1 MSSIRKH
8 KRIRDHILSLIESK
22 RLSPGQQLPTDTQLV
37 EEFGVSRPTI
47 ARAMN
52 ELAHSGLIERR
63 AGAGSFVAKKKT
75 DEPLPQTRTIGLLI
89 PGLGETEIFEPICS
103 EIASL
108 CERHHFS
115 LIWGNVS
122 TQQGLSPA
130 EKSLALCKKYIED
143 QLKGVFWAPLE
154 LAWEMEDVNTRIAEM
169 FVEAGTAVIMLDRD
183 YLPYPY
189 RSRFDLVGIDNVRAG
204 YLQAEHLIQHGIER
218 IVYFARRQ
226 SASTVIKRIHGFR
239 LAKMDAARGKEKMF
253 LMERDTVF
261 GEPAE
266 ATAIEELL
274 SLNPEAV
281 ICANDIT
288 AATLMRSLLDRGIK
302 IPAEIRVIG
311 LDDVRYSS
319 FFSVS
324 LTTLHQPCR
333 AIGEAA
339 VNAMAFR
346 LSNRQ
351 APPQEINLNCEL
363 KIRES
368 CGCGRNVKGEV
379 F

>member
-1 MSSIRKH
+1 MSSMRKY
-8 KRIRDHILSLIESK
+8 KKIRDHIVQLIETK
-22 RLSPGQQLPTDTQLV
+22 TLIPGQQLPTDTQLV

-63 AGAGSFVAKKKT
+63 AGAGSFVARKKAV
-75 DEPLPQTRTIGLLI
+75 EPVTRPQTLGLLI

-108 CERHHFS
+108 CEQHHFS
-115 LIWGNVS
+115 LLWGNVS
-122 TQQGLSPA
+122 AQQELSPA
-130 EKSLALCKKYIED
+130 EKSLALCRKYIED
-143 QLKGVFWAPLE
+143 QVAGVFWAPLE
-154 LAWEMEDVNTRIAEM
+154 LSEDMENVNTRIAEM
-169 FVEAGTAVIMLDRD
+169 FVGSGMAVVMLDRD

-189 RSRFDLVGIDNVRAG
+189 RSQFDLVGIDNVRAG
-204 YLQAEHLIQHGIER
+204 YLQAEHLIKHGLER

-226 SASTVIKRIHGFR
+226 SASTVVQRIHGFR
-239 LAKMDAARGKEKMF
+239 LAKMDAVRQGRKMH
-253 LMERDTVF
+253 LAIQDTVS
-261 GEPAE
+261 GEPSDTVAVD
-266 ATAIEELL
+266 ELL
-274 SLNPEAV
+274 SLKPEAV

-302 IPAEIRVIG
+302 IPVEIRVLG
-311 LDDVRYSS
+311 LDDVRYSN

-333 AIGEAA
+333 AIGAAA
-339 VNAMAFR
+339 VNAMVFR
-346 LSNRQ
+346 IANRH
-351 APPQEINLNCEL
+351 APPREIHLNCDL

-368 CGCGRNVKGEV
+368 CGCNGKTIS
-379 F
+379 